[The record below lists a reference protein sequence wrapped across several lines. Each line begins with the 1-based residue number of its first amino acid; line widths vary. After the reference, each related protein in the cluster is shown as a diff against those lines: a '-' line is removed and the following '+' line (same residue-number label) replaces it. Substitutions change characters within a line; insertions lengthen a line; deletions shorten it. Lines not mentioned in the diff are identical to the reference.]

1 MVGQGA
7 EELSGHRKPMAAT
20 APTQFQSDERP
31 SSLLSAAALVG
42 PATAFV
48 TIGLLVPLLILLR
61 YSFNKLSPRRIMI
74 ETFSPD
80 NYVKFFADPYYT
92 GVLWT
97 TLRVAALCT
106 VVCLVMAL
114 PLAYVLARTQSRFK
128 NVLIMLVVLPL
139 FIGNAVRAA
148 GWMTVFGAKGF
159 LNVTLMQ
166 LGVITEPLQLMYT
179 EGAVVVGI
187 IAVNLPYMVLTLQ
200 SVIEGINRNVEEAAF
215 SLGAGPVTMFRRVL
229 LPLSLPGILAGTILT
244 FILGMNAYATPVL
257 LGGPKFKM
265 MGPLIYGQFQLNNW
279 PFGASVAFI
288 LMIATLALTATANI
302 LVQRRFRR

>member
-1 MVGQGA
+1 
-7 EELSGHRKPMAAT
+7 MAAT
-20 APTQFQSDERP
+20 GPAQLQSGERP

-42 PATAFV
+42 PATVFV
-48 TIGLLVPLLILLR
+48 TVGLLLPLLILLR
-61 YSFNKLSPRRIMI
+61 YSFNKLGPRRIMI

-106 VVCLVMAL
+106 LVCLVMAL

-128 NVLIMLVVLPL
+128 NLLIMLVVLPL

-288 LMIATLALTATANI
+288 LMTATLALTATANI

>member
-1 MVGQGA
+1 
-7 EELSGHRKPMAAT
+7 MAAT
-20 APTQFQSDERP
+20 AAAQFQSEERP
-31 SSLLSAAALVG
+31 TSVLSATTLVG
-42 PATAFV
+42 PATVFV
-48 TIGLLVPLLILLR
+48 AAGLLVPLAILLR
-61 YSFNKLSPRRIMI
+61 YSFNTMDPRRIMQ
-74 ETFSPD
+74 ETFSLS

-106 VVCLVMAL
+106 LVCLVMAL
-114 PLAYVLARTQSRFK
+114 PLAYVLARTQTRFK

-139 FIGNAVRAA
+139 FVGNAVRAA
-148 GWMTVFGAKGF
+148 GWMTIFGSKGF

-166 LGVITEPLQLMYT
+166 LGIIHEPLEIMYT
-179 EGAVVVGI
+179 ENAVVAGI

-215 SLGAGPVTMFRRVL
+215 SLGAGPATMFRRVL

-244 FILGMNAYATPVL
+244 FILSMNAYATPVL
-257 LGGPKFKM
+257 LGGPKFRM

-279 PFGASVAFI
+279 PFGASAAFI
-288 LMIATLALTATANI
+288 LMTATLGLTATANI
-302 LVQRRFRR
+302 LIQRRFRR

>member
-1 MVGQGA
+1 
-7 EELSGHRKPMAAT
+7 MAAT
-20 APTQFQSDERP
+20 SKAQFHPDDART
-31 SSLLSAAALVG
+31 SLLSATVLAG
-42 PATAFV
+42 PATVFV
-48 TIGLLVPLLILLR
+48 AAGLLLPLAILFR
-61 YSFNKLSPRRIMI
+61 YSFNTIDRRRIML
-74 ETFSPD
+74 ETFSLD
-80 NYVKFFADPYYT
+80 NYIKFFADPYYT

-106 VVCLVMAL
+106 LACLIMAL
-114 PLAYVLARTQSRFK
+114 PLAYVLARTQSRYK

-139 FIGNAVRAA
+139 FVGNAVRAA
-148 GWMTVFGAKGF
+148 GWMVAFGSKGF
-159 LNVTLMQ
+159 FNVSLMQ
-166 LGVITEPLQLMYT
+166 LGVITQPLQIMFT
-179 EGAVVVGI
+179 EFAVVVGI

-215 SLGAGPVTMFRRVL
+215 SLGAGPMTMFRRVL

-279 PFGASVAFI
+279 PFGASVAFV
-288 LMIATLALTATANI
+288 LMTATLGLTAMANVLI
-302 LVQRRFRR
+302 QRRFRR

>member
-1 MVGQGA
+1 
-7 EELSGHRKPMAAT
+7 MAAT
-20 APTQFQSDERP
+20 ATSRAQFQSDEAP
-31 SSLLSAAALVG
+31 TSLLSASTLVG
-42 PATAFV
+42 PATVFV
-48 TIGLLVPLLILLR
+48 AAGLLVPLAILLR
-61 YSFNKLSPRRIMI
+61 YSFNRFDPRRMMV
-74 ETFSPD
+74 ETFSLD

-106 VVCLVMAL
+106 VICLVMAL
-114 PLAYVLARTQSRFK
+114 PLAYVLARTRSRFK

-139 FIGNAVRAA
+139 FVGNAVRAA
-148 GWMTVFGAKGF
+148 GWMTLFGSKRF

-166 LGVITEPLQLMYT
+166 LGVINEPLQLMYT
-179 EGAVVVGI
+179 EGAVVAGI
-187 IAVNLPYMVLTLQ
+187 IAVNLHYMVLTLQ

-215 SLGAGPVTMFRRVL
+215 SLGANPMTMFRRVL

-257 LGGPKFKM
+257 LGGPKFRM
-265 MGPLIYGQFQLNNW
+265 MAPLVYGQFQLNNW
-279 PFGASVAFI
+279 PFGASAAFV
-288 LMIATLALTATANI
+288 LMTATLGLTASANI

>member
-1 MVGQGA
+1 
-7 EELSGHRKPMAAT
+7 MAAA
-20 APTQFQSDERP
+20 APAQFQSDETRT
-31 SSLLSAAALVG
+31 SLLSASMLVG
-42 PATAFV
+42 PATVFV
-48 TIGLLVPLLILLR
+48 AAGLLLPLAILLR
-61 YSFNKLSPRRIMI
+61 YSFNRFDPRRMMI
-74 ETFSPD
+74 ETFSLD

-114 PLAYVLARTQSRFK
+114 PLAYVLARTQTRFK
-128 NVLIMLVVLPL
+128 NLLIMLVVLPL
-139 FIGNAVRAA
+139 FVGNAVRAA
-148 GWMTVFGAKGF
+148 GWMVIFGSKGF

-166 LGVITEPLQLMYT
+166 VGVIHEPLEIMFT
-179 EGAVVVGI
+179 EGAVVAGI

-215 SLGAGPVTMFRRVL
+215 SLGAPPMTMFRRVL
-229 LPLSLPGILAGTILT
+229 LPLALPGILAGTILT

-265 MGPLIYGQFQLNNW
+265 MGPLVYGQFQLNNW
-279 PFGASVAFI
+279 PFGASAAFI
-288 LMIATLALTATANI
+288 LMTATLGLTATANI
-302 LVQRRFRR
+302 LIQRRFRR

>member
-1 MVGQGA
+1 
-7 EELSGHRKPMAAT
+7 MAAT
-20 APTQFQSDERP
+20 AHAQFQSDEAP
-31 SSLLSAAALVG
+31 TSLLSASTLVG
-42 PATAFV
+42 PATVFV
-48 TIGLLVPLLILLR
+48 AAGLVLPLVILLR
-61 YSFNKLSPRRIMI
+61 YSFNRFDPRRMMV
-74 ETFSPD
+74 ETFSLD

-106 VVCLVMAL
+106 VICLVMAL
-114 PLAYVLARTQSRFK
+114 PLAYVLARTQSRYK

-139 FIGNAVRAA
+139 FVGNAVRAA
-148 GWMTVFGAKGF
+148 GWMTLFGSKGF

-166 LGVITEPLQLMYT
+166 FGAISEPLQLMYT
-179 EGAVVVGI
+179 EGAVVAGI

-215 SLGAGPVTMFRRVL
+215 SLGASPTTMFRRVL

-257 LGGPKFKM
+257 LGGPKFRM
-265 MGPLIYGQFQLNNW
+265 MAPLVYGQFQLNNW
-279 PFGASVAFI
+279 PFGASAAFV
-288 LMIATLALTATANI
+288 LMTATLGLTASANI